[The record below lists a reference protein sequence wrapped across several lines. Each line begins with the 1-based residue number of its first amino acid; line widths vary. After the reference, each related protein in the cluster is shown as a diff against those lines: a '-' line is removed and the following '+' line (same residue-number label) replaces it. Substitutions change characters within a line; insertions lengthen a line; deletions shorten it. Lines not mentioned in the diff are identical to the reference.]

1 LPTTHYAAKVRSAL
15 LVRGIE
21 RALMARS
28 RPNPWGRSE
37 FGNLASADILRGA
50 RFEGARLDVRRKS
63 LFGILKER
71 ARLWPRTISAEWQAS
86 TYWDYF
92 AVWEEIELSF

>member
-21 RALMARS
+21 RALKEKES
-28 RPNPWGRSE
+28 
-37 FGNLASADILRGA
+37 
-50 RFEGARLDVRRKS
+50 
-63 LFGILKER
+63 FGILKER
-71 ARLWPRTISAEWQAS
+71 VRLWPRTISAEWQAS